1 MNKTL
6 TTLIWA
12 TARAV
17 LARATHVLAARTPAA
32 RMLAVRTLA
41 TRAPVTHIPPTNM
54 PTTRAL
60 GTRALG
66 TRVLAVLAG
75 VLVLAAV
82 GGCGSGEASSI
93 VGKETL
99 VIGVRPDLPAI
110 GFRKDGRFEGYDVD
124 VATYIAGK
132 LGATPT
138 FVPALAAD
146 RERVLLGGKA
156 DLVLATF
163 SITQERKTRVAFAG
177 PYHLSYQDI
186 LVRDGTTGI
195 SNVRDLAGRKIC
207 EVQGSNAAQRVID
220 ERQIPASVVPVA
232 TYDQCMA
239 ALKAGQIDAI
249 TTNDVILAGLAARDG
264 GVRLVNTQ
272 FNEQRT
278 GVGLRKGDVDGCEAI
293 NRAITDMYQDGTAGK
308 LLRKW
313 FGKSGLKIGTVSVP
327 QFEGCS

>member
-1 MNKTL
+1 MKKVRMLTL
-6 TTLIWA
+6 
-12 TARAV
+12 RVPAV
-17 LARATHVLAARTPAA
+17 LACA
-32 RMLAVRTLA
+32 
-41 TRAPVTHIPPTNM
+41 
-54 PTTRAL
+54 
-60 GTRALG
+60 
-66 TRVLAVLAG
+66 
-75 VLVLAAV
+75 LVLAAS
-82 GGCGSGEASSI
+82 GGCGSGDASSI

-110 GFRKDGRFEGYDVD
+110 GFRKDGRFEGFDVD
-124 VATYIAGK
+124 VATYVARK

-146 RERVLLGGKA
+146 RERLLLEGKA

-195 SNVRDLAGRKIC
+195 ANVRDLAGRKIC

-232 TYDQCMA
+232 TYDQCMTK
-239 ALKAGQIDAI
+239 LKSGQIDAI
-249 TTNDVILAGLAARDG
+249 TTNDVILAGLAAREGG

-278 GVGLRKGDVDGCEAI
+278 GVGMRRGDVDGCEAV
-293 NRAITDMYQDGTAGK
+293 NRAITDMYQDGTAGR

-313 FGKSGLKIGTVSVP
+313 FAKSGLTIGTVSVP